1 MKKNLNKKTKLKIIK
16 LKNIKMEKGN
26 LVKFIEKKSLN
37 YKGFGE
43 VYFSSAYS
51 GVIKGWHLHQ
61 KQTQKKF
68 RRATPTAHF
77 LEVWNF
83 LKS

>member
-37 YKGFGE
+37 YKEFE
-43 VYFSSAYS
+43 VYF
-51 GVIKGWHLHQ
+51 Q
-61 KQTQKKF
+61 M
-68 RRATPTAHF
+68 
-77 LEVWNF
+77 
-83 LKS
+83 

>member
-43 VYFSSAYS
+43 VYFSNVKKNKIKAWKKHKNIFKSYS
-51 GVIKGWHLHQ
+51 NLWQ
-61 KQTQKKF
+61 S
-68 RRATPTAHF
+68 
-77 LEVWNF
+77 EVFNIRQR
-83 LKS
+83 